1 MNWFQLNKRI
11 IQVFNS
17 CKYEEFEQLLSTI
30 LSCDDYEKYFTS
42 KWYIWNIIRP
52 RDFYKMCA
60 MYIQKKTDKDTIY
73 MTQIEKL
80 IKVVLKTA
88 KNDQIK
94 KTFVWNVTK
103 NVPLIM
109 WEMIPYMS
117 QEKIINMM
125 TKKKYV
131 ITDEY
136 TQPFFVAIEVI
147 RNGIETD
154 MEEER
159 D

>member
-17 CKYEEFEQLLSTI
+17 CKYEEFEQLLNMI
-30 LSCDDYEKYFTS
+30 LSWDDYEKYFTS
-42 KWYIWNIIRP
+42 RWYIWNIIRP
-52 RDFYKMCA
+52 RDFYKMSA
-60 MYIQKKTDKDTIY
+60 MYIQKQTDKDAVC
-73 MTQIEKL
+73 MTQVEKL
-80 IKVVLKTA
+80 IKIVLKTA

-103 NVPLIM
+103 NTPLIM

-117 QEKIINMM
+117 QEKIVNMM

-147 RNGIETD
+147 RNGTAANI
-154 MEEER
+154 EEE
-159 D
+159 